1 MAQPLPQTQAA
12 RANTLDRML
21 NDIDLPDLSNGYF
34 SYSVDDFFVDYV
46 DALGQRG
53 LQSSGSLALSNAP
66 GKKKRGRTFRC
77 CTNAV
82 MGMVHSKIATL

>member
-1 MAQPLPQTQAA
+1 MAQAEPQTQAS

-34 SYSVDDFFVDYV
+34 SYPVDDFFVDYV

-53 LQSSGSLALSNAP
+53 LQSSGSLAMSTAP
-66 GKKKRGRTFRC
+66 GERKHPAALHTSLQNFFF
-77 CTNAV
+77 
-82 MGMVHSKIATL
+82 